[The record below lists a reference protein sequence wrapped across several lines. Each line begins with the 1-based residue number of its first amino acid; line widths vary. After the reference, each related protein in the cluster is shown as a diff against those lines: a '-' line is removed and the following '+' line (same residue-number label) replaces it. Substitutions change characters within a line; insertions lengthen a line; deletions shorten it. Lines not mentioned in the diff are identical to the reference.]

1 MDFPAPVQR
10 FCRRAIL
17 ISVNVL
23 RAIRHQ
29 SIPYVWLSPGEI
41 CGTAFIVS
49 SHPSD
54 PRLQPGR
61 RRRFWRG
68 LVVALFCILGMTEVT
83 SSDWTEREA
92 TRETMQAIFESLRFL
107 FQVDMSGADF
117 GNSQSEIE
125 VLEALRELDDQS
137 AILASH
143 GFYED
148 SAGVFL
154 ASVLE
159 RYSLLL
165 LRSYERGE
173 PERVQQLLYGI
184 TDVCIAC
191 HTRLP
196 SSHDSPVARQFVDS
210 QAVWSLPLKKRARI
224 QVATRRFD
232 DALSTLETMIESP
245 KFADPVV
252 LEDVLRTYL
261 IVNIRVKG
269 DMERPIPVLESV
281 EERSAPQSAWRG
293 DVETWLASLQHFR
306 DMPFIG
312 DPLQSARDVID
323 ASASADF
330 PNQRSALVDYIA
342 ASSLLHRYLASKPS
356 DAMEVSE
363 AHYLLGLAEYR
374 IYRDDWLP
382 QAELYLEVAIV
393 LAPDAPWA
401 MPAYSL
407 LVEKIQRTYLQSPG
421 GRLPPEVE
429 DRLRELKQAIEG
441 SKPSTAS
448 LHIIPSG

>member
-1 MDFPAPVQR
+1 
-10 FCRRAIL
+10 
-17 ISVNVL
+17 
-23 RAIRHQ
+23 
-29 SIPYVWLSPGEI
+29 
-41 CGTAFIVS
+41 
-49 SHPSD
+49 
-54 PRLQPGR
+54 
-61 RRRFWRG
+61 
-68 LVVALFCILGMTEVT
+68 
-83 SSDWTEREA
+83 
-92 TRETMQAIFESLRFL
+92 MQVIFENLRFL
-107 FQVDMSGADF
+107 FQVDMSDADF
-117 GNSQSEIE
+117 GSSENQAE
-125 VLEALRELDDQS
+125 VLEALRELDEQS

-173 PERVQQLLYGI
+173 PQRVQQLLYGI

-196 SSHDSPVARQFVDS
+196 SSRDSPVAKQFVDS
-210 QAVWSLPLKKRARI
+210 QAAWSLPLNKRARI
-224 QVATRRFD
+224 QVAMRRFD
-232 DALSTLETMIESP
+232 DALSTLETIIESP

-281 EERSAPQSAWRG
+281 EERSVPQSAWRG
-293 DVETWLASLQHFR
+293 DVETWLVSLQHFR

-323 ASASADF
+323 ASTSVDF
-330 PNQRSALVDYIA
+330 PSRRSALVDNIA
-342 ASSLLHRYLASKPS
+342 ASSLLHRYLAS
-356 DAMEVSE
+356 
-363 AHYLLGLAEYR
+363 LAEYR

-429 DRLRELKQAIEG
+429 DRLRELKQAIDG
-441 SKPSTAS
+441 SKPSSAS
-448 LHIIPSG
+448 LRIIPSG